1 MERFGEAEDPRRRM
15 LIQGLTA
22 GIFCSTLSASDAFA
36 QNVLGSRPGKL
47 ADGKSIYRLSGKVTV
62 NGKDATL
69 NTFIN
74 PTDSIQTGAN
84 SEIVFVVGGNA
95 MILRSDSRLDL
106 SGEKKENGSMLVSAM
121 RLLSGKILS
130 VSRNQ
135 PTTLK
140 TPTATIGIRGTGWY
154 MEADPEL
161 TYFCTCYGVTDIASS
176 SDPSSRETVAAT
188 HHDKPLYI
196 TAGGQSGKNIQRA
209 GFKNHTDQELML
221 IETLVG
227 RTTPF
232 VFPGNSYDS
241 QRRSY

>member
-1 MERFGEAEDPRRRM
+1 MEGFGEAEDPRRRL

-22 GIFCSTLSASDAFA
+22 GLFCTTLSASEAFA
-36 QNVLGSRPGKL
+36 QNFLGSKPSQL
-47 ADGKSIYRLSGKVTV
+47 PPGKSIYRLSGKVAV

-69 NTFIN
+69 DTFIN
-74 PTDSIQTGAN
+74 PSDSIETGPN

-95 MILRSDSRLDL
+95 MILRSDSRLEL
-106 SGEKKENGSMLVSAM
+106 AGEKKENGSLLIAGL

-135 PTTLK
+135 QTTLR

-176 SDPSSRETVAAT
+176 SDPASKETVAAS
-188 HHDKPLYI
+188 HHDKPVYI
-196 TAGGQSGKNIQRA
+196 TAGGPSGQNIQHA
-209 GFKNHTDQELML
+209 GFKNHSDQELML

-232 VFPGNSYDS
+232 IFPGNSYDGP
-241 QRRSY
+241 RRSY

>member
-1 MERFGEAEDPRRRM
+1 MYIFKDADDPRRRF
-15 LIQGLTA
+15 LIQGLAA
-22 GIFCSTLSASDAFA
+22 GLFSATVPASSFA
-36 QNVLGSRPGKL
+36 QTLLGSKPGQL
-47 ADGKSIYRLSGKVTV
+47 PPGRSIYRLSGQVSV
-62 NGKDATL
+62 SGKPATL
-69 NTFIN
+69 ETFIN
-74 PTDSIQTGAN
+74 PTDTIVTGKD

-95 MILRSDSRLDL
+95 MILRSESRLEL
-106 SGEKKENGSMLVSAM
+106 GGAKKPDAPAVISSL
-121 RLLSGKILS
+121 RLLSGKVLS

-135 PTTLK
+135 PTTLR

-161 TYFCTCYGVTDIASS
+161 TYFCTCYGVTDISS
-176 SDPSSRETVAAT
+176 TSDPTSKETVAAS

-196 TAGGQSGKNIQRA
+196 TAGGPAGQNVRPA

-232 VFPGNSYDS
+232 VFPGKSYDAP
-241 QRRSY
+241 RRSY